1 MTKMQKF
8 KSWTK
13 ENAENIAVGTVL
25 FLTGA
30 GFVAVMVAAVKDD
43 NRRQAEATTAWNELV
58 AHEVEVEN
66 AVVDEHNAGNFVY
79 ALSDGSYL
87 AVPAGAN
94 QKLIK

>member
-13 ENAENIAVGTVL
+13 KNAENIAVGTV
-25 FLTGA
+25 FILTGA
-30 GFVAVMVAAVKDD
+30 GFVAVLVAAVKDD
-43 NRRQAEATTAWNELV
+43 NRRQAEEIATWNEYI
-58 AHEVEVEN
+58 AHEEEVE
-66 AVVDEHNAGNFVY
+66 ATVLDEHNAGNFVY
-79 ALSDGSYL
+79 ALMDGSYL

>member
-25 FLTGA
+25 FLTGT

-43 NRRQAEATTAWNELV
+43 NRRQAEATATWNELI

-66 AVVDEHNAGNFVY
+66 AVTDEHNAGNFVY
-79 ALSDGSYL
+79 ALLDGSYL
-87 AVPAGAN
+87 AVPAGAK